1 MKLLVEHPHPARY
14 LAQRSQGFTLIEAM
28 IATTL
33 MVGSILGTL
42 IAANLM
48 GLREQQLLESKA
60 GASDSAR
67 RNISQLKNDI
77 YGAKG
82 WQVGN
87 SDNTGSF
94 QAVTNGALQGNALAI
109 FPLII
114 TSNQIVDPNV
124 FNVYFFD
131 SSDSNHQNGVLRLI
145 KTNGV
150 HTIVISNLIPPMTFK
165 VEDYRG
171 IVVSNRSYKN
181 VIHTTFQ
188 YAQFQYPLTKVG
200 TNYLFNSYR
209 IDVRATPHLPDGP

>member
-114 TSNQIVDPNV
+114 TSNQIVDPN
-124 FNVYFFD
+124 
-131 SSDSNHQNGVLRLI
+131 
-145 KTNGV
+145 
-150 HTIVISNLIPPMTFK
+150 ISNLIPPMTFK